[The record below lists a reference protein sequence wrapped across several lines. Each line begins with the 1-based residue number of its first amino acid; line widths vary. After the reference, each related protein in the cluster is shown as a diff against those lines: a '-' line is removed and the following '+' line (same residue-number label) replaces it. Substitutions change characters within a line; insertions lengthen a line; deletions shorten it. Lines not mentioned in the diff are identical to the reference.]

1 MISPGMQFLASSW
14 HDFYSFAPLPISNG
28 RLDSILMFTRPTERE
43 GRSSQW
49 VAGNCHAT
57 MRPVRYWSWSACF
70 GPAQLVVA
78 TFPAAVRSLVGV
90 RDREWIII
98 TKSLLMWCNF
108 WSSAL
113 HDVELESSLLLMEW
127 GAART
132 LAGEEAPLRNAYVT
146 PQNCTV
152 AGIIDSKRRWCRER
166 SCEGRGDVL
175 VEGNVGKFK
184 WMWLLEIL
192 WTFFNI

>member
-113 HDVELESSLLLMEW
+113 HDDGQDGGV
-127 GAART
+127 
-132 LAGEEAPLRNAYVT
+132 GEFT
-146 PQNCTV
+146 
-152 AGIIDSKRRWCRER
+152 IIDGMRCRPDTCRGGSPVAECVRYSSKLHGGW
-166 SCEGRGDVL
+166 D
-175 VEGNVGKFK
+175 N
-184 WMWLLEIL
+184 W
-192 WTFFNI
+192 